1 MKTPIH
7 LWIIGIL
14 ALIWNMGGAY
24 NYVAVKFRID
34 SLMSQMPQKMLDFFA
49 SVPPWYSAAWAIG
62 VWFSLAGS
70 LLLLLRSRIAGSA
83 FAMGFLGL
91 VIASIYTFALSPINM
106 LEGASVREII
116 FTVAIYIVLIIL
128 FIYAR
133 AMTRRGV
140 LR

>member
-14 ALIWNMGGAY
+14 ALIWNMGGVFD
-24 NYVAVKFRID
+24 YVAVKFRMD
-34 SLMSQMPQKMLDFFA
+34 SYISQMPEGGMAFLDNA
-49 SVPPWYSAAWAIG
+49 PAWYSAAWAIG
-62 VWFSLAGS
+62 VWFSFIGAI
-70 LLLLLRSRIAGSA
+70 LLLLRSRLAASA
-83 FAMGFLGL
+83 FAMSFLGL
-91 VIASIYTFALSPINM
+91 VIASIYSFVIADSSPM
-106 LEGASVREII
+106 RDAGTGAMI